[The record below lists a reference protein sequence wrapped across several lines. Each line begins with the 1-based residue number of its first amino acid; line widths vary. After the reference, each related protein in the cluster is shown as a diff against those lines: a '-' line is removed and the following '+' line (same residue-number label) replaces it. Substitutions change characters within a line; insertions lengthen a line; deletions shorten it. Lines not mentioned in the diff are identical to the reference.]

1 MMTFDTVTHSRE
13 IFSNNIRIKSWNTP
27 SSTHSHDFFEIIYV
41 KEGSILHS
49 INNSPYTRMY
59 QGDYMFIDIGSHHSF
74 DMENSTIVN
83 VEFTSH
89 AISKHLPLC
98 NNIFQVL
105 AYSAFSVISSTN
117 SVFPSDKILHDDC
130 GRLSTYI
137 DILKSEIYEENDDE
151 HSVILPYIIKHNLI
165 AIMLHIVRPYL
176 NQPVYNYENVLVKK
190 MLEIVA
196 FHYADPNPLAIA
208 ASQLSYS
215 PSTLSTLFKN
225 NTGKKYKEYIQC
237 FRIDKAKHL
246 LTSTSTS
253 ILKIAEDV
261 GYVDTKFFSRI
272 FKKYEG
278 ITPTEYRKKNRNN
291 VPVISIAVEE
301 LN

>member
-1 MMTFDTVTHSRE
+1 MTFDTVTHSRE

-98 NNIFQVL
+98 NNIFQLL

>member
-1 MMTFDTVTHSRE
+1 MTFDTVTHSRE

-98 NNIFQVL
+98 NNIFQLL

-196 FHYADPNPLAIA
+196 FHYSDPNPLAIA

>member
-1 MMTFDTVTHSRE
+1 MAFDTVTHSRE
-13 IFSNNIRIKSWNTP
+13 IFSNSIRIKSWNIP

-41 KEGSILHS
+41 KDGCILHS
-49 INNSPYTRMY
+49 INDSPYTRMH

-74 DMENSTIVN
+74 YMENSTIVN

-98 NNIFQVL
+98 NNIFQLL
-105 AYSAFSVISSTN
+105 AYSAFSVISSMN
-117 SVFPSDKILHDDC
+117 SVFPSNKILHDD
-130 GRLSTYI
+130 GSRLAAYI
-137 DILKSEIYEENDDE
+137 NVLESELSEENGDE
-151 HSVILPYIIKHNLI
+151 HSVLLPYIIKHNLI

-176 NQPVYNYENVLVKK
+176 NQPVYNYENALVKK

-225 NTGKKYKEYIQC
+225 NTGKKYKEYVQSY
-237 FRIDKAKHL
+237 RIDKAKYL
-246 LTSTSTS
+246 LASTSAS
-253 ILKIAEDV
+253 ISRIAEDV
-261 GYVDTKFFSRI
+261 GYADTKFFSRL
-272 FKKYEG
+272 FKKREG
-278 ITPTEYRKKNRNN
+278 ITPTEYRQRNKKNI
-291 VPVISIAVEE
+291 PVISITVE
-301 LN
+301 

>member
-98 NNIFQVL
+98 NNIFQLL

>member
-1 MMTFDTVTHSRE
+1 MMAFDTVTHSRE
-13 IFSNNIRIKSWNTP
+13 ISSNSIRIKSWNIP

-49 INNSPYTRMY
+49 INDSPYTRMY

-74 DMENSTIVN
+74 YMENSTIVN

-98 NNIFQVL
+98 NNIFQLL

-117 SVFPSDKILHDDC
+117 SVFPSNKILHDDG
-130 GRLSTYI
+130 GRLAVYI
-137 DILKSEIYEENDDE
+137 DVLESEISKNDDE
-151 HSVILPYIIKHNLI
+151 YSVLLPYIIKHNLI
-165 AIMLHIVRPYL
+165 AMMLHIVRPYL
-176 NQPVYNYENVLVKK
+176 NQPVYNYENTLVKK

-215 PSTLSTLFKN
+215 PSTLSALFKN
-225 NTGKKYKEYIQC
+225 NTGKKYKEYVQR

-261 GYVDTKFFSRI
+261 GYVDAKFFSRI

-278 ITPTEYRKKNRNN
+278 MTPSEYRKKNKKN
-291 VPVISIAVEE
+291 VPILSIAVEE
-301 LN
+301 FN